1 MLICEVKKCGLKWSF
16 TDLRLLQKKNKSAL
30 GSLWL
35 SYDKQHLER
44 EKGEVKINCSLFH
57 VFSLFSDVTVTTEGV
72 KISCV
77 LITQGKVARD
87 LDDSK
92 ESAQ

>member
-1 MLICEVKKCGLKWSF
+1 MVFYRFKVTSEKKQVSLG
-16 TDLRLLQKKNKSAL
+16 KSLAL
-30 GSLWL
+30 F
-35 SYDKQHLER
+35 YDKQHLER

-57 VFSLFSDVTVTTEGV
+57 VFSLFSDVTVTTEGG